1 MIFCRVE
8 RNVHRFF
15 GAAAGAGRSAALV
28 AAVAAGLAVG
38 ACGDARSGG
47 LPPEPEL
54 EALIDSM
61 LPRIAELAALEVRGP
76 VRIERR
82 SRNDVRAFVEERL
95 HEEYPDD
102 ELDALRLTY
111 VALGLIPDTLDL
123 RALYLDLYTEQ
134 VIGYY
139 DPRTERLYL
148 VEGVPRSALRPVLV
162 HELVH
167 ALQDQHTNLDSLV
180 ARERGNDRQTAA
192 HAALEGHAM
201 LVMFAF
207 LAETASG
214 TRIEPELLPN
224 PAEQLEESFRA
235 DPQGFGV
242 FQSAPPIIRR
252 SLLFPY
258 VDGAGFVHQHWLYR
272 PQGGARRPPLGEFL
286 PQSTEQVLHPRERFI
301 QSRDEPVELRFTGPS
316 PWRVRYENTMG
327 EFEIGVYFDEHLGTG
342 SAAAAQDW
350 GGDRYRLLEGTDGE
364 VALVWFSVWDTE
376 SAADRFANSVQR
388 IAERSEPQRYAVE
401 RVTVDERHGVRVVI
415 HATGGDPA
423 AVPTGMVETV
433 RYPVPA
439 AP

>member
-1 MIFCRVE
+1 MIFPWAE
-8 RNVHRFF
+8 RCFRRLLY
-15 GAAAGAGRSAALV
+15 AAPRRRALPTFV
-28 AAVAAGLAVG
+28 ATFAAGLAVA
-38 ACGDARSGG
+38 ACGDARSGA
-47 LPPEPEL
+47 LPSEPEL
-54 EALIDSM
+54 EALVDSM

-82 SRNDVRAFVEERL
+82 SRGEVRAFVEERL

-148 VEGVPRSALRPVLV
+148 VENVPRAALRPVLV

-192 HAALEGHAM
+192 HAALEGQAM
-201 LVMFAF
+201 LVMFAY

-224 PAEQLEESFRA
+224 PAEQLEESFRT

-242 FQSAPPIIRR
+242 FQSAPPIIQR

-258 VDGAGFVHQHWLYR
+258 VAGAGFVHQHWLYR
-272 PQGGARRPPLGEFL
+272 PQGSTRRAPLGEFL

-301 QSRDEPVELRFTGPS
+301 QSRDDPVELRFAGS
-316 PWRVRYENTMG
+316 SEWRIRYENTMG
-327 EFEIGVYFDEHLGTG
+327 EFEIGVYLDEHLGPG

-350 GGDRYRLLEGTDGE
+350 GGDRYRLLESTGGE

-388 IAERSEPQRYAVE
+388 IADRSEPQRYAIE
-401 RVTVDERHGVRVVI
+401 RTAVGERPGVRVVI
-415 HATGGDPA
+415 HAAGGDPA
-423 AVPTGMVETV
+423 TVPTGSVESV
-433 RYPVPA
+433 QYPVLV